1 MIRRVRCIVC
11 ILVCT
16 LLLGG
21 CYNYRDMNRLLFSTL
36 AIFHRDQDG
45 KIVVFGEFFKAYR
58 GEGEKAGM
66 EKRIVLQGKGETIF
80 EAISW
85 IRLSTSFPMDYA
97 ENKALV
103 LSMDLIKSGV
113 EEVLDSTDR
122 DQKPSWRQYLFAFEG
137 KPEELMNLKME
148 DEQFNGLFLNNMMVA
163 QEKNLS
169 TTELQFYEMLDN
181 LDMGSQINVIPIL
194 KVETH
199 NAKQENSGGTGDG
212 EKKGDS
218 QTEIEDPEGQQ
229 DTSQSKGSADDSGGS
244 KTEKEESSGSTKDTP
259 QEKTGE
265 GKDGQEQ
272 AGGKSGEQ
280 DNKQSGSESGA
291 QDSKQSGSESGAQ
304 GSKQSGSE
312 SSSQSGSKSSGSGSE
327 STINQLIMPHLLLD
341 GAVVLVG
348 NNLAASISKPQLEA
362 YNFFKDNVG
371 EGIVI
376 TNNPEYDG
384 KQASFS
390 VLSSKPKPTIK
401 YENGRI
407 KLNYRI
413 KIKLVL
419 MEAEQGITLSDHGI
433 EEKLMKNAKTS
444 IEKRMMDF
452 YNEMKEKKIDILDI
466 KRLLYIKYPALV
478 VDDPLSITD
487 LTVETA
493 ITLDDEGK
501 IRDAR
506 Y

>member
-1 MIRRVRCIVC
+1 MIKRMRCAAC
-11 ILVCT
+11 
-16 LLLGG
+16 LLICAFLMGG

-45 KIVVFGEFFKAYR
+45 KIVVFGEFFKAHR
-58 GEGEKAGM
+58 GDGEKAGM
-66 EKRIVLQGKGETIF
+66 EKRIVLHGKGETIF

-85 IRLSTSFPMDYA
+85 IRLSSSFPMDYA

-103 LSMDLIKSGV
+103 LSMELIKGGV
-113 EEVLDSTDR
+113 KEVLDSTDR
-122 DQKPSWRQYLFAFEG
+122 DQKPSWRQYVFAFEG

-163 QEKNLS
+163 QEKNIS

-199 NAKQENSGGTGDG
+199 NAKQENSGGTGD
-212 EKKGDS
+212 KKGDS
-218 QTEIEDPEGQQ
+218 QTEIVDPEGQQ
-229 DTSQSKGSADDSGGS
+229 DTSQSKGSGDDTGGS
-244 KTEKEESSGSTKDTP
+244 KTEKEESSGSTKDAA

-265 GKDGQEQ
+265 GKDGEEQ
-272 AGGKSGEQ
+272 AGGKSG
-280 DNKQSGSESGA
+280 G
-291 QDSKQSGSESGAQ
+291 QDSKQSSSESG
-304 GSKQSGSE
+304 SQSGSE
-312 SSSQSGSKSSGSGSE
+312 SSAGGSE
-327 STINQLIMPHLLLD
+327 STLNQLIMPHLLLD

-348 NNLAASISKPQLEA
+348 NNLAASITKPQLEA

-390 VLSSKPKPTIK
+390 ILSSKPKSTIK

-407 KLNYRI
+407 KLNYRV

-419 MEAEQGITLSDHGI
+419 MEAEQGIILSDQNI
-433 EEKLMKNAKTS
+433 EEKLMKNAKTT

-466 KRLLYIKYPALV
+466 KRLLYIKYPTLV
-478 VDDPLSITD
+478 VDDPLSITE
-487 LTVETA
+487 LSVETA
-493 ITLDDEGK
+493 ITLDDEGTL
-501 IRDAR
+501 RDAR